1 MGSHRCFCLVCHTEV
16 LLFAFSQT
24 IKLFFLF
31 SSLPLFL
38 CEKFVCAKQRKSTQK
53 AREKIC
59 KALNTNVD
67 VVLKTWNIIP
77 FAYVVG
83 FTVEYCF
90 GKHILS
96 YSPVFFVSVRK
107 CLLMSFSLQLIEKQ
121 TRWERNFYQIIIFVL
136 SLMIAGVANGNCA
149 RHTLQYICWW
159 FGCHYLRFFC
169 IIFLAARAD
178 GVSERRVNFRT
189 YDAFTVSDSMML
201 FTLDSSVYSFVAA
214 LIRRFQAFQPQT
226 FVG

>member
-1 MGSHRCFCLVCHTEV
+1 MLLLFFQMGSHRCFCLVCDTEV

-38 CEKFVCAKQRKSTQK
+38 CEKFLCAKQRKSTQK

-90 GKHILS
+90 GKHKLS
-96 YSPVFFVSVRK
+96 YSPFFVSVRK
-107 CLLMSFSLQLIEKQ
+107 CLLMSFLLQLIGEE

-149 RHTLQYICWW
+149 RHTLQYISDVIICA
-159 FGCHYLRFFC
+159 FF
-169 IIFLAARAD
+169 
-178 GVSERRVNFRT
+178 V
-189 YDAFTVSDSMML
+189 
-201 FTLDSSVYSFVAA
+201 
-214 LIRRFQAFQPQT
+214 
-226 FVG
+226 